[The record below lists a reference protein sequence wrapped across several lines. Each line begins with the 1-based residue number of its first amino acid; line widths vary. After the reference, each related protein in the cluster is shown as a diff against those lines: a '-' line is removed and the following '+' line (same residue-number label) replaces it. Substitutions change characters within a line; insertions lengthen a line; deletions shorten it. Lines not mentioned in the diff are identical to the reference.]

1 MRLILVS
8 VAVLTLLGACS
19 NGEKTARYL
28 IDPPVTGGSVPNR
41 LGTADPAHGAGI
53 DHELAGRQACR
64 DRVRGRSSWPA
75 HQTACSEALE
85 QSADEGAKSTTAAT
99 TSHRAKQTLGE
110 FL

>member
-41 LGTADPAHGAGI
+41 LGTVPPLTGGSI
-53 DHELAGRQACR
+53 R
-64 DRVRGRSSWPA
+64 
-75 HQTACSEALE
+75 
-85 QSADEGAKSTTAAT
+85 
-99 TSHRAKQTLGE
+99 
-110 FL
+110 